1 LRHLPDLSNNHL
13 TGGVLYF
20 DGQFD
25 DSRLAINLAQ
35 TAIEQGATVINYFG
49 VTDFNKKNGKIT
61 GVNAT
66 NQLSGKSYEFN
77 ARVVVNATGVFADE
91 LLQLAEG
98 HSEKTIAPSQGIHLV
113 LEHHFFRGNTAMMI
127 PKTDDGRVLFVIP
140 WLGKLLLGTTDT
152 PVENVTT
159 EPTALREEIDFIIN
173 HFNRYSTSKITTA
186 DVKSIFVGL
195 RPLANQGKE
204 KKTAVM
210 PRDHV
215 VKVLPSGLIHVT
227 GGKWTTY
234 RSMAEYAIDKAIQSA
249 GLKKE
254 SCKTKNLK
262 IHGWTKNTSIT
273 SMGMYGVDEEEIQL
287 MINADPAFSEK
298 IHPNYSYTKAELL
311 WFVANEMAFTIEDIL
326 ARRTR
331 LLFLDAKAA
340 MEAAPMVA
348 KTLAFF
354 NGKDAVWEKQEL
366 DKFNDLA
373 KNYLIN

>member
-1 LRHLPDLSNNHL
+1 M
-13 TGGVLYF
+13 
-20 DGQFD
+20 
-25 DSRLAINLAQ
+25 
-35 TAIEQGATVINYFG
+35 
-49 VTDFNKKNGKIT
+49 
-61 GVNAT
+61 
-66 NQLSGKSYEFN
+66 
-77 ARVVVNATGVFADE
+77 VVNATGVFADE

-113 LEHHFFRGNTAMMI
+113 VDHHFFRGNTAMMI

-140 WLGKLLLGTTDT
+140 WQGKLLLGTTDT
-152 PVENVTT
+152 PVENITT
-159 EPTALREEIDFIIN
+159 EPTALKEEIDFIIH
-173 HFNRYSTSKITTA
+173 HFNRYTNSKITTA
-186 DVKSIFVGL
+186 EVKSVFVGL

-234 RSMAEYAIDKAIQSA
+234 RSMAEYAIDTAIQSV
-249 GLKKE
+249 GLEKV

-262 IHGWTKNTSIT
+262 IHGWIKNKSTT
-273 SMGMYGVDEEEIQL
+273 SMSIYGTDEEDIQL
-287 MINADPAFSEK
+287 MINADPAFLEK
-298 IHPNYSYTKAELL
+298 IHPDYNYTKAELL
-311 WFVANEMAFTIEDIL
+311 WFLANEMAITVEDIL

-354 NGKDAVWEKQEL
+354 NGKDAEWEKQEV